1 MEESNQKQ
9 ESDNIASGLNLTIPY
24 QKVNE
29 VVFSGIS
36 GEELIDPEHSARL
49 QYRLLVKEEV
59 IKANVDFIQRKIFIT
74 YNPTSATNRMA
85 KTTLQELADFIA
97 SEGVHVSSKGHEG
110 D

>member
-36 GEELIDPEHSARL
+36 GEELIDPEHSGKAAVPPAR
-49 QYRLLVKEEV
+49 Q
-59 IKANVDFIQRKIFIT
+59 
-74 YNPTSATNRMA
+74 
-85 KTTLQELADFIA
+85 
-97 SEGVHVSSKGHEG
+97 G
-110 D
+110 